1 MTEEEIFK
9 NVWNETHHFKLTLA
23 NGEILDLIDLKFYT
37 DLLGKY
43 SEMKAENEKLKK
55 EKQELIDY
63 LKKEI
68 NKISKEIEHY
78 DLWHETGTDINFLIL
93 RKQMF
98 KEILSKIEKENR

>member
-1 MTEEEIFK
+1 MNIEEIY
-9 NVWNETHHFKLTLA
+9 
-23 NGEILDLIDLKFYT
+23 DLELKYQEVYKRTKEYT
-37 DLLGKY
+37 RNDFVIELI
-43 SEMKAENEKLKK
+43 KK
-55 EKQELIDY
+55 EDEKQELIDY

-98 KEILSKIEKENR
+98 KEILSKIEKE

>member
-1 MTEEEIFK
+1 MI
-9 NVWNETHHFKLTLA
+9 KLT
-23 NGEILDLIDLKFYT
+23 NFIIEENKQLK
-37 DLLGKY
+37 
-43 SEMKAENEKLKK
+43 E

-98 KEILSKIEKENR
+98 KEILSKIEKE

>member
-1 MTEEEIFK
+1 MTIEEFK
-9 NVWNETHHFKLTLA
+9 NKYEKIKDSNIYKDYCS
-23 NGEILDLIDLKFYT
+23 IL
-37 DLLGKY
+37 
-43 SEMKAENEKLKK
+43 ENKDSHLRNVLK

-68 NKISKEIEHY
+68 NKINKEIEHY

-98 KEILSKIEKENR
+98 KEILSKI